1 MQKGQIYKSNLY
13 YMTSNKRQELYMN
26 TSSFVTFYHKQ
37 YLDNLIIS
45 GEKKKI
51 KSSKCFYSAI

>member
-37 YLDNLIIS
+37 YLVV
-45 GEKKKI
+45 KKKKLKVVNAFI
-51 KSSKCFYSAI
+51 QLFNTFN